1 MDNQD
6 NKNYAYLPD
15 DLLVKILDKVPN
27 TVDKMNRM
35 FDVQDEPI
43 NEGITE
49 LKKQNLTDSEFQLEK
64 IYMSLRSTIG
74 LNINS
79 FEENNASLAN
89 VAKKWEQK
97 GLAVVDRKQHL
108 FLTSK
113 GYLILDSLMNDLFN
127 LKLIK

>member
-43 NEGITE
+43 NEGIAE
-49 LKKQNLTDSEFQLEK
+49 LKKQNL
-64 IYMSLRSTIG
+64 IG
-74 LNINS
+74 K
-79 FEENNASLAN
+79 NNRF
-89 VAKKWEQK
+89 
-97 GLAVVDRKQHL
+97 G
-108 FLTSK
+108 
-113 GYLILDSLMNDLFN
+113 
-127 LKLIK
+127 

>member
-43 NEGITE
+43 NEGIAE
-49 LKKQNLTDSEFQLEK
+49 LKKQKKNYKLKKLKTYK
-64 IYMSLRSTIG
+64 MS
-74 LNINS
+74 
-79 FEENNASLAN
+79 
-89 VAKKWEQK
+89 
-97 GLAVVDRKQHL
+97 
-108 FLTSK
+108 
-113 GYLILDSLMNDLFN
+113 
-127 LKLIK
+127 

>member
-43 NEGITE
+43 NEGIAE
-49 LKKQNLTDSEFQLEK
+49 LKKQNL
-64 IYMSLRSTIG
+64 
-74 LNINS
+74 IN
-79 FEENNASLAN
+79 NYYPNLYTMHVIVAS
-89 VAKKWEQK
+89 
-97 GLAVVDRKQHL
+97 
-108 FLTSK
+108 S
-113 GYLILDSLMNDLFN
+113 
-127 LKLIK
+127 

>member
-43 NEGITE
+43 NEGI
-49 LKKQNLTDSEFQLEK
+49 
-64 IYMSLRSTIG
+64 
-74 LNINS
+74 
-79 FEENNASLAN
+79 A
-89 VAKKWEQK
+89 
-97 GLAVVDRKQHL
+97 
-108 FLTSK
+108 
-113 GYLILDSLMNDLFN
+113 
-127 LKLIK
+127 